1 MRRKEKEVLEKDL
14 IEFVLQK
21 AEVCRVAFSDNNQ
34 PYLVP
39 LSFGYEP
46 GEPGF
51 LYFHSALEG
60 RKLDMLTLNPR
71 VCFEVEYGCKLVRTE
86 TPCNF
91 TVHFASVIGFGTAS
105 IITDHARKAYGLD
118 LIVKHYGA
126 VPPSYE
132 IKALSKLAVVQIKID
147 EMTCKKSGSVFEN

>member
-1 MRRKEKEVLEKDL
+1 MRRKEKEVLDTDL
-14 IEFVLQK
+14 IEFVLQE

-46 GEPGF
+46 GF

-60 RKLDMLTLNPR
+60 RKLDMLAHNSR

-91 TVHFASVIGFGTAS
+91 TVHFACVIGFGTATLIKDPDKKS
-105 IITDHARKAYGLD
+105 HGLD
-118 LIVKHYGA
+118 MIVRHYGA
-126 VPPSYE
+126 VPPDYSAD
-132 IKALSKLAVVQIKID
+132 ALRKLTVVQIKID

>member
-1 MRRKEKEVLEKDL
+1 MRRKEKEVLDTEL

-21 AEVCRVAFSDNNQ
+21 AELCRVAFSDNDQ

-39 LSFGYEP
+39 LSFGY
-46 GEPGF
+46 EPGF

-60 RKLDMLTLNPR
+60 RKLDMLAHNPR

-105 IITDHARKAYGLD
+105 PILDPTRKAHGLD
-118 LIVKHYGA
+118 LIVRHYGA
-126 VPPSYE
+126 VPPTYSE
-132 IKALSKLAVVQIKID
+132 EALRKLAVVQIKID